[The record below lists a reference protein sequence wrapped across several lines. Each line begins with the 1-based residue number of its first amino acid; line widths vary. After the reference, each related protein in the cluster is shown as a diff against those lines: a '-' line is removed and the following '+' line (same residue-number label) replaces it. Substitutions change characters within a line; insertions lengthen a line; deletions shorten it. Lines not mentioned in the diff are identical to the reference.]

1 MAKKSK
7 PAPAKSKPTTQ
18 KPLGVAKSSA
28 KIQKA
33 TVTTGA
39 PAAKA
44 QSHISAK
51 AKPLLTKKQEMI
63 AKKKQKKAVA
73 KTAAEE
79 AAKERQSMRVVH
91 VGLIPKS
98 ETQGKAAGELA
109 GALQGKAVVG
119 FKKEK
124 VLVLSSRGI
133 VYRYR
138 HLMEDIVSLLPH
150 SKKEPKVDVARGRLL
165 NEALSELMDLRSC
178 SLCLFFE
185 MRKQRDLYLWLSKG
199 PAGPSVKFLVSAVHT
214 MEELKLTGNHL
225 KGSRPFLTFSPS
237 FDRLPF
243 LSLLKELFIQT
254 FATPKGHRKSKP
266 FYDHVLTFTY
276 LDNRIW
282 FRNYQMCIPGAEGA
296 SKIDEITMEKMSLVE
311 VGPRFCLN
319 PIRVFSGTFGG
330 PTLYENPHYISPNKV
345 RVNEKRKRGEEY
357 REKVQERHSRETYKV
372 VNALPVEDLAH
383 VWDADG

>member
-1 MAKKSK
+1 MF
-7 PAPAKSKPTTQ
+7 T
-18 KPLGVAKSSA
+18 
-28 KIQKA
+28 
-33 TVTTGA
+33 
-39 PAAKA
+39 
-44 QSHISAK
+44 
-51 AKPLLTKKQEMI
+51 
-63 AKKKQKKAVA
+63 KKKQKKIAA
-73 KTAAEE
+73 KAAAEE
-79 AAKERQSMRVVH
+79 ASKANQSTRVVH

-98 ETQGKAAGELA
+98 ELQGKAAGSLA
-109 GALQGKAVVG
+109 GALQGREVVG

-138 HLMEDIVSLLPH
+138 HLMEDITTLLPH
-150 SKKEPKVDVARGRLL
+150 SKKEPKVDVARGRQL
-165 NEALSELMDLRSC
+165 NEALSELMDLRGC

-199 PAGPSVKFLVSAVHT
+199 PSGPSVKFLVSAVHT

-243 LSLLKELFIQT
+243 LSVLKELFIQT

-276 LDNRIW
+276 LDGRIW
-282 FRNYQMCIPGAEGA
+282 FRNYQICIPGAEGA
-296 SKIDEITMEKMSLVE
+296 ARIDDIAMEKMSLVE

-319 PIRVFSGTFGG
+319 PIRVFAGAFGG
-330 PTLYENPHYISPNKV
+330 PTLFENPSYISPNKI
-345 RVNEKRKRGEEY
+345 RINEKKKHGEEY
-357 REKVQERHSRETYKV
+357 REKVHERHSRETYKV

-383 VWDADG
+383 VWDGKEDGDEDGEE